1 MRSIIPIIKIMNLAK
16 RDLILT
22 LNTREVSIM
31 IEPVALKDFFVTF
44 YSAALIIM
52 AGASYALL
60 FTWSKVN
67 SRLIIKL
74 SAYLSYLVLLV
85 SVYQLSVAAN
95 LVGYWQI
102 ISYVMVV
109 GYFFAPI
116 AIWHLCHKTH
126 ENSTLTTT
134 LEKNNE

>member
-1 MRSIIPIIKIMNLAK
+1 
-16 RDLILT
+16 
-22 LNTREVSIM
+22 M

-44 YSAALIIM
+44 YSSALIIM

-74 SAYLSYLVLLV
+74 SAYLSYLILLI
-85 SVYQLSVAAN
+85 SVYQLTLAAN
-95 LVGYWQI
+95 LTGYWQI
-102 ISYVMVV
+102 ISYLMVV

-116 AIWHLCHKTH
+116 AIWHLCKKTH
-126 ENSTLTTT
+126 DEPTLITT
-134 LEKNNE
+134 LENKNE

>member
-1 MRSIIPIIKIMNLAK
+1 
-16 RDLILT
+16 
-22 LNTREVSIM
+22 M

-44 YSAALIIM
+44 YSSALIIM

-74 SAYLSYLVLLV
+74 SAYLSYLILLV
-85 SVYQLSVAAN
+85 SVYQLTLAAN

-102 ISYVMVV
+102 ISYLMVV
-109 GYFFAPI
+109 GYFFAPM
-116 AIWHLCHKTH
+116 AIWYLCKKTH
-126 ENSTLTTT
+126 DEPILNTIT
-134 LEKNNE
+134 LENNNE

>member
-1 MRSIIPIIKIMNLAK
+1 
-16 RDLILT
+16 
-22 LNTREVSIM
+22 M

-52 AGASYALL
+52 SGASYALL

-85 SVYQLSVAAN
+85 SVYQLSMAAN

-109 GYFFAPI
+109 VYCFAPI

-126 ENSTLTTT
+126 ENPTITTT
-134 LEKNNE
+134 LENNNE

>member
-1 MRSIIPIIKIMNLAK
+1 
-16 RDLILT
+16 
-22 LNTREVSIM
+22 M

-134 LEKNNE
+134 LENNNE

>member
-1 MRSIIPIIKIMNLAK
+1 VHV
-16 RDLILT
+16 DLKPPFKTKL
-22 LNTREVSIM
+22 M

-44 YSAALIIM
+44 YSSALIIM

-74 SAYLSYLVLLV
+74 SAYLSYLILLV
-85 SVYQLSVAAN
+85 SVYQLTLAAN

-102 ISYVMVV
+102 ISYLMVV
-109 GYFFAPI
+109 GYFFAPM
-116 AIWHLCHKTH
+116 AIWQLCKKTH
-126 ENSTLTTT
+126 DEPVLNTTT
-134 LEKNNE
+134 LENENE

>member
-1 MRSIIPIIKIMNLAK
+1 
-16 RDLILT
+16 
-22 LNTREVSIM
+22 M

>member
-1 MRSIIPIIKIMNLAK
+1 
-16 RDLILT
+16 
-22 LNTREVSIM
+22 M

-67 SRLIIKL
+67 PRLIIKL

-134 LEKNNE
+134 LENNNE